1 MDKTV
6 PESTLEEMRAYY
18 RARAAEYDE
27 WCYRRGRFDRGPE
40 NNARWFSEFGEAQ
53 KALHNLQVEGDV
65 LELAPGTG
73 IWTEQILPSAT
84 TITAVDASEEM
95 IAINRAKIASERVH
109 YIQADLFNWQPERI
123 YDAVCFCFW
132 ISHVPVERLDA
143 FLHMVAKALRPGG
156 KVFFVDSRRELSS
169 TAIDHELPEK
179 QEQLM
184 IRKLN
189 DGRAFQ
195 IVKNFY
201 DAAFLEGRFV
211 AAGLDVTVKV
221 TPTYFVYGFGSLHES
236 PRT

>member
-1 MDKTV
+1 MGDTV

-27 WCYRRGRFDRGPE
+27 WCYRRGRFDHGPE
-40 NNARWFSEFGEAQ
+40 SNAEWFSEFGDGQ
-53 KALHNLQVEGDV
+53 KALQTLQVEGDV
-65 LELAPGTG
+65 LELASGTG
-73 IWTEQILPSAT
+73 IWTEQILQSAT
-84 TITAVDASEEM
+84 SITAVDASEEM
-95 IAINRAKIASERVH
+95 IAINRAKIASERVQ
-109 YIQADLFNWQPERI
+109 YIQADLFSWQPERT

-143 FLHMVAKALRPGG
+143 FLCMVAKALRPGG
-156 KVFFVDSRRELSS
+156 KVFFVDTRRELSS
-169 TAIDHELPEK
+169 TAIDHVLPEK

-201 DAAFLEGRFV
+201 DAAFLEERLA
-211 AAGLDVTVKV
+211 AAGLNVTVKV
-221 TPTYFVYGFGSLHES
+221 TPTYFIYGYGSS
-236 PRT
+236 QVV